1 MPDGHL
7 APLRTKNSSEAQ
19 NGPAQSEQGCSWVRR
34 VLNGSLTRA
43 RRLTRVMVALPASVR
58 LETGRGGLPVLLV
71 DGPAARAEIYLH
83 GATVTRWTPS
93 GFDQVLWLSSASR
106 FTGDAAIRGGV
117 PICFPWFGAQSGHP
131 EAPSH
136 GFARLSQWSLVGAQD
151 DGTDVTIRLG
161 PTDEDATGASAWT
174 HRFEAIYT
182 VVVGSRLSLALQVTN
197 LSDET
202 VGFEEALHTY
212 FDVREIRAAEVTGL
226 EGTAFYDRLSGPEPV
241 PGEPDPV
248 RFASETDRI
257 YLGTR
262 ASTMVRDAEAGRSVL
277 ISKDG
282 SDATVVW
289 NPWVDKAR
297 AMDDFGDDEW
307 KRMVCVEVGN
317 IREATIHLAPGGSH
331 TMMTTFEVSPMTD
344 LEPRSTPS

>member
-71 DGPAARAEIYLH
+71 DGPAA
-83 GATVTRWTPS
+83 
-93 GFDQVLWLSSASR
+93 
-106 FTGDAAIRGGV
+106 
-117 PICFPWFGAQSGHP
+117 
-131 EAPSH
+131 
-136 GFARLSQWSLVGAQD
+136 
-151 DGTDVTIRLG
+151 
-161 PTDEDATGASAWT
+161 TGASAWT

-226 EGTAFYDRLSGPEPV
+226 EGTAFYDRLAGPEPV